1 MSSSRGPAMSVER
14 LPTTSSMR
22 RCVPSPGPWRNDDI
36 YFFLID
42 SEEPDRGYLLFHGEV
57 MRNEGND
64 TWDSVSMDGVY
75 LGRELI
81 RNAGRRFSRWRHD
94 RPFVEGDEE
103 EGSLKIAWSEPIHI
117 AGDAFI
123 LGSGIY
129 PEEAE
134 TVPAVP
140 LAGLAI
146 LTMLLLLAQ
155 ALASHLFG
163 FYAAA

>member
-1 MSSSRGPAMSVER
+1 MPIRIVAVLVVLTVPLMALTADDVTDMDMLREFVKEARDEFEPRTRDVSREAAYDIFDAEVRPKS
-14 LPTTSSMR
+14 
-22 RCVPSPGPWRNDDI
+22 GPWRNDDI

-57 MRNEGND
+57 MGNEGND

-103 EGSLKIAWSEPIHI
+103 EGSLKIAWSEPINI

-123 LGSGIY
+123 LGSGI
-129 PEEAE
+129 
-134 TVPAVP
+134 
-140 LAGLAI
+140 
-146 LTMLLLLAQ
+146 
-155 ALASHLFG
+155 
-163 FYAAA
+163 